1 MSENEAT
8 VCEIYLGDYI
18 MTRLCHQFIVEA
30 GAPFLSFIDFF
41 ERREV
46 TAHLLFPKTLM
57 LVNQHLNL
65 FLKFGNS
72 RESLKAKDLL
82 KFDYKKPELLMTK
95 KELFIGGKAREFIKK
110 MGLTCDSPELAEFF
124 EGVVR
129 YVRVFLCDEFLKWLF
144 TGTIMIAL
152 ELFSS
157 TARRHSPVL
166 SSLI

>member
-65 FLKFGNS
+65 FLKFGTN

-82 KFDYKKPELLMTK
+82 KFDYKNPELLMSK
-95 KELFIGGKAREFIKK
+95 KELFIGGRVVSLSRRWGSRATVLNLQSSL
-110 MGLTCDSPELAEFF
+110 MGLS
-124 EGVVR
+124 G
-129 YVRVFLCDEFLKWLF
+129 
-144 TGTIMIAL
+144 M
-152 ELFSS
+152 
-157 TARRHSPVL
+157 
-166 SSLI
+166 